1 MNTNNNIKVNTNDEI
16 PDLKT
21 NKQNPDRDDKDDDDD
36 DDNPGANGLFDD
48 DNNNDDIYVR
58 LCVWFERMWLW

>member
-21 NKQNPDRDDKDDDDD
+21 NEQNPDKDDDD
-36 DDNPGANGLFDD
+36 DDNPGANGPFDD
-48 DNNNDDIYVR
+48 DNNDDDIYVR
-58 LCVWFERMWLW
+58 LCV